1 MMMGDKT
8 SEEFQRRR
16 SLTTQHPALHH
27 PERPVTLH
35 GLLPG
40 ETAGLD
46 EQQTTS
52 SMEAFGLDILK
63 EEDEG
68 GQIQYVFFLP
78 TITCKTSDHMFL
90 LNDSKVLNV
99 EHQNLVLLLSCVTF
113 KCW

>member
-1 MMMGDKT
+1 MLFDSYDAPSFQFCRTLVRFIFAMMMGDKT
-8 SEEFQRRR
+8 TEEFQRRR

-68 GQIQYVFFLP
+68 GQIQ
-78 TITCKTSDHMFL
+78 
-90 LNDSKVLNV
+90 
-99 EHQNLVLLLSCVTF
+99 
-113 KCW
+113 